1 MLFWIHSL
9 LQERVTGSELDC
21 GFSLWK
27 ACKQNGFR
35 PLNAA
40 SCWPHGRLLDAVHH
54 AEILE
59 LDAVSYRAEQTRET
73 TNVPGGRGTRPPAPR
88 HLLQIN
94 PIPPTHYSVL
104 GGEAL
109 PPVTPFPYG
118 RSCPFCF
125 HSGRHWSPS
134 GLPLPRLHR
143 AAQNKNSNCRR
154 AAVSDLNLNN
164 GRTNAWNNLV
174 KSAEIM

>member
-1 MLFWIHSL
+1 MQAEVLFWIHSL

-59 LDAVSYRAEQTRET
+59 LDVVSYRAEQARKRNSTKRST
-73 TNVPGGRGTRPPAPR
+73 GPGAVNRPVLDLSDMRPQTCRGAGGLVPLPPGTSSKPTPSHPRTYYSALGGRGSAPC
-88 HLLQIN
+88 
-94 PIPPTHYSVL
+94 Y
-104 GGEAL
+104 
-109 PPVTPFPYG
+109 PFPV
-118 RSCPFCF
+118 
-125 HSGRHWSPS
+125 W
-134 GLPLPRLHR
+134 
-143 AAQNKNSNCRR
+143 
-154 AAVSDLNLNN
+154 
-164 GRTNAWNNLV
+164 
-174 KSAEIM
+174 

>member
-1 MLFWIHSL
+1 MQGQGIFWIHSL

-59 LDAVSYRAEQTRET
+59 LDAISYRAEQARKRNSTKRSEAGASA
-73 TNVPGGRGTRPPAPR
+73 PG
-88 HLLQIN
+88 
-94 PIPPTHYSVL
+94 L
-104 GGEAL
+104 G
-109 PPVTPFPYG
+109 
-118 RSCPFCF
+118 
-125 HSGRHWSPS
+125 
-134 GLPLPRLHR
+134 
-143 AAQNKNSNCRR
+143 Q
-154 AAVSDLNLNN
+154 
-164 GRTNAWNNLV
+164 
-174 KSAEIM
+174 